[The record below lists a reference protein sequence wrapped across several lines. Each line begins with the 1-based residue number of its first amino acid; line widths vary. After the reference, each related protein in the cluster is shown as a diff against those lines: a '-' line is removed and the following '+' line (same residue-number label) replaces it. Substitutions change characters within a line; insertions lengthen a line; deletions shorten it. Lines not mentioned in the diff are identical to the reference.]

1 MPILEFC
8 VHLLT
13 TNEPWSTLARMSTSE
28 APAPGSTA
36 SLRPANT
43 RRVLDLVREADS
55 SYTQAE
61 LARATGLAAATV
73 STIVR
78 DLARSGLIETQP
90 GSGRR
95 GTLVRLSRAA
105 GLVVGV
111 DVGHSHLAVALGDLA
126 GRVVAERRRP
136 LAADHPAA
144 DALRLASGLL
154 EETLHETGHTMS
166 SVRTVGLGLPAPVTD
181 RLVRTSAILPGWV
194 DVQPAELAHAQFERP
209 VEVDNDA
216 NLGAL
221 AEHRVGAAVGEDNVV
236 YVKASSGVGAGLL
249 VNGQILRGA
258 NGTAGEIGHLTLDER
273 GPVCRCGSRGCLEA
287 YTSTESLLELLQTQV
302 PDATLVDLVGPASG
316 HDVAAGRLIEDAGLH
331 LGWGLA
337 SVVNLLNPGVIVIG
351 GELAEAGDPL
361 LSAVHSG
368 LRRHALPDVA
378 ATPVVLSGFGDRAA
392 VVGALLL
399 AADATELVV

>member
-1 MPILEFC
+1 
-8 VHLLT
+8 
-13 TNEPWSTLARMSTSE
+13 MSSSE

-78 DLARSGLIETQP
+78 DLARTGLVETQP

-111 DVGHSHLAVALGDLA
+111 DVGHGHLAVALGDLS
-126 GRVVAERRRP
+126 GRVVAERRRRIAADLGASDALG
-136 LAADHPAA
+136 LAA
-144 DALRLASGLL
+144 ALLDEALY
-154 EETLHETGHTMS
+154 ETGHTMRE
-166 SVRTVGLGLPAPVTD
+166 VRTVGLGLPAPVTD
-181 RLVRTSAILPGWV
+181 RLVQTSAILPGWV
-194 DVQPAELAHAQFERP
+194 GVHPAEVARRQFDRP

-221 AEHRVGAAVGEDNVV
+221 AEHRVGAALGDDDVV

-258 NGTAGEIGHLTLDER
+258 NGTAGEIGHLTLDEQ

-287 YTSTESLLELLQTQV
+287 YTSTESLLALIEAQV
-302 PDATLVDLVGPASG
+302 PGATVDDLVGTASSAN
-316 HDVAAGRLIEDAGLH
+316 VAAARLIEDAGLH

-351 GELAEAGDPL
+351 GELARAGAPL
-361 LSAVHSG
+361 LDAVRSG

-378 ATPVVLSGFGDRAA
+378 GTPVRLSAFEDRAS

-399 AADATELVV
+399 AADATELVP

>member
-1 MPILEFC
+1 
-8 VHLLT
+8 
-13 TNEPWSTLARMSTSE
+13 MSSSE

-78 DLARSGLIETQP
+78 DLARTGLVETQP

-111 DVGHSHLAVALGDLA
+111 DVGHGHLAVALGDLS
-126 GRVVAERRRP
+126 GRVVAERRRRIADDLGASDALG
-136 LAADHPAA
+136 LAA
-144 DALRLASGLL
+144 ALLDEALY
-154 EETLHETGHTMS
+154 ETGHTMRE
-166 SVRTVGLGLPAPVTD
+166 VRTVGLGLPAPVTD
-181 RLVRTSAILPGWV
+181 RLVQTSAILPGWV
-194 DVQPAELAHAQFERP
+194 GVHPAEVARRQFDRP

-221 AEHRVGAAVGEDNVV
+221 AEHRVGAALGDDDVV

-258 NGTAGEIGHLTLDER
+258 NGTAGEIGHLTLDEQ

-287 YTSTESLLELLQTQV
+287 YTSTESLLTLIEAQV
-302 PDATLVDLVGPASG
+302 PGATLDDLVGTASSAN
-316 HDVAAGRLIEDAGLH
+316 VAAARLIEDAGLH

-351 GELAEAGDPL
+351 GELARAGTPL
-361 LSAVHSG
+361 LDAVRSG

-378 ATPVVLSGFGDRAA
+378 GTPVRLSAFEDRAS

-399 AADATELVV
+399 AADATELVP

>member
-1 MPILEFC
+1 
-8 VHLLT
+8 
-13 TNEPWSTLARMSTSE
+13 MSSSE

-78 DLARSGLIETQP
+78 DLARTGLVETQP

-111 DVGHSHLAVALGDLA
+111 DVGHGHLAVALGDLS
-126 GRVVAERRRP
+126 GRVVAERRRRIAADLGASDALG
-136 LAADHPAA
+136 LAA
-144 DALRLASGLL
+144 ALLDEALY
-154 EETLHETGHTMS
+154 ETGHTMRE
-166 SVRTVGLGLPAPVTD
+166 VRTVGLGLPAPVTD
-181 RLVRTSAILPGWV
+181 RLVQTSAILPGWV
-194 DVQPAELAHAQFERP
+194 GVHPAEVARRQFDRP

-221 AEHRVGAAVGEDNVV
+221 AEHRVGAALGDDDVV

-258 NGTAGEIGHLTLDER
+258 NGTAGEIGHLTLDEQ

-287 YTSTESLLELLQTQV
+287 YTSTESLLTLIEAQV
-302 PDATLVDLVGPASG
+302 PGATLDDLVGTASSAN
-316 HDVAAGRLIEDAGLH
+316 VAAARLIEDAGLH

-351 GELAEAGDPL
+351 GELARAGTPL
-361 LSAVHSG
+361 LDAVRSG

-378 ATPVVLSGFGDRAA
+378 GTPVRLSAFEDRAS

-399 AADATELVV
+399 AADATELVP